1 MYKNQFKLLKLNY
14 MNNNSVPKICSNK
27 YMIKIKLYNKKNNI
41 SKSYKILFNNNQMI
55 KYYRKRKNKKT

>member
-27 YMIKIKLYNKKNNI
+27 YMIKTKLYNKKNNI